1 MRELIYNALFKESKE
16 VELSKVELGAIQ
28 DMESLSKEALIIS
41 NDKTIISKADRL
53 EATFEKAFKELD
65 SLKNDYTNQRK
76 ASDDVLKKLNS
87 SFTKVDKQAKEL
99 GLKIT
104 DLPVYK
110 DYIKARE
117 SISEYRDDAQKAWD
131 KVGKFTP

>member
-1 MRELIYNALFKESKE
+1 MRQQIYNALFKESKE